1 MPKARHYDRIEQ
13 FDIVEGGHL
22 LHFRVRPGTDDIDI
36 IQEVQSTPYYRFA
49 LSLLQEDSIVID
61 VGAHIGSFTL
71 LAAVRG
77 ARVLALEPVPSNYTS
92 LVENVRLNNLQAQ
105 VKTLNRAAW
114 SLAGKR
120 TMRVTDETTGGSSL
134 CYGKETAPEIPV
146 HCVRLDELMD
156 TERITICDLLKLD
169 CEGAEFEILSTLSQ
183 VGWQKIKAI
192 VLEYHLL
199 SGPNRSVARLRTPLT
214 MQGFQSVT
222 YPLAIP
228 GLGYLLALR
237 DPTAV
242 KPPLLC
248 SIDITQT
255 ESQLTRLPVIGRLWR
270 AVRRPFHNLIVF
282 YLNQVIAAHNQ
293 HQQQTHIYMQ
303 MLAQQAAREAE
314 SRMKQ

>member
-1 MPKARHYDRIEQ
+1 MPYKARHYDRIEQ

-22 LHFRVRPGTDDIDI
+22 LHFGVRPGTDDIDI
-36 IQEVQSTPYYRFA
+36 IQDVQSNPYYRFA
-49 LSLLQEDSIVID
+49 RSLLQEDSVVID

-169 CEGAEFEILSTLSQ
+169 CEGAEFEILHTMNHAAWWRIQS
-183 VGWQKIKAI
+183 I
-192 VLEYHLL
+192 VLEYHLGAGHSL
-199 SGPNRSVARLRTPLT
+199 AQLQNLLAA
-214 MQGFQSVT
+214 QGFLIAT
-222 YPLAIP
+222 RPLEGP
-228 GLGYLLALR
+228 LGLGYLLAVR
-237 DPTAV
+237 PSIA
-242 KPPLLC
+242 PPLLQPMEV
-248 SIDITQT
+248 I
-255 ESQLTRLPVIGRLWR
+255 LTDSAVARLPVIGHVWH
-270 AVRRPFHNLIVF
+270 AIRRSAHNLVVF
-282 YLNQVIAAHNQ
+282 YLDQMISALNIRLMMLNSAERARLPSPTDGSADDIAAG
-293 HQQQTHIYMQ
+293 
-303 MLAQQAAREAE
+303 
-314 SRMKQ
+314 

>member
-1 MPKARHYDRIEQ
+1 MIHHRIEQ
-13 FDIVEGGHL
+13 FDIVEAGRL
-22 LHFRVRPGTDDIDI
+22 LRFGVRPGTDDIGI
-36 IQEVQSTPYYRFA
+36 IQEGQSSPYYRFA
-49 LSLLQEDSIVID
+49 RSLLQEDSVVID
-61 VGAHIGSFTL
+61 VGAHIGSFAL
-71 LAAVRG
+71 LAAARG

-92 LVENVRLNNLQAQ
+92 LVENVRLNHLQAQ
-105 VKTLNRAAW
+105 VKTLNQAAW
-114 SLAGKR
+114 SSAGKR
-120 TMRVTDETTGGSSL
+120 TMRVNDEATAGSSL
-134 CYGKETAPEIPV
+134 CYGKETASEIPV

-156 TERITICDLLKLD
+156 AERITTCDLLKLD

-183 VGWQKIKAI
+183 AGWQKIKAI

-242 KPPLLC
+242 RPPLLG

-282 YLNQVIAAHNQ
+282 YLNQMITAHNQ

-303 MLAQQAAREAE
+303 VLAQQAAREAE
-314 SRMKQ
+314 STVER